1 MWFRSFFLTKFD
13 HFQTVQEVG
22 EAMMTSL
29 KVDKNGAC
37 YAVMPDSPLIEFP
50 NELNGFMFAVVGAA
64 RFVRNLVLIHLLGF
78 NPAFTTLNGI
88 ESV

>member
-1 MWFRSFFLTKFD
+1 
-13 HFQTVQEVG
+13 
-22 EAMMTSL
+22 
-29 KVDKNGAC
+29 
-37 YAVMPDSPLIEFP
+37 MPDTPLIEFP